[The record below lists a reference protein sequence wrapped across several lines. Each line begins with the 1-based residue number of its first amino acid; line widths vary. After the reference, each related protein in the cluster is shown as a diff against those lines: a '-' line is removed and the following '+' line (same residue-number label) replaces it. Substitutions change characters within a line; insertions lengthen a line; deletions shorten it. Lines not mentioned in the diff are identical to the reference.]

1 MASSP
6 TWLGSPVRLHCT
18 AAWSRPCGRALFAHC
33 GRIAALARRLQGPE
47 RTCSG
52 RGRASR
58 PLWLPPAAASSPCP
72 VALSVLPF
80 PAPRL
85 RPGVPLSVAASAALP
100 PPALCSV
107 VGRPGPGLLA
117 PWGGG
122 GFSLLP
128 LLVGPRASP
137 FPRFWF
143 PPPLVARRE
152 LLAALAGGCGCWRSR
167 FPYPECD
174 LV

>member
-18 AAWSRPCGRALFAHC
+18 AAWPSSRFGGPPSFLRTAGRRCGPWR
-33 GRIAALARRLQGPE
+33 GGSRGPE
-47 RTCSG
+47 RTCSV
-52 RGRASR
+52 
-58 PLWLPPAAASSPCP
+58 WLPPAAASSPCP

-85 RPGVPLSVAASAALP
+85 RPRVPLSVAASAALP

-107 VGRPGPGLLA
+107 IGRPGPGLLA

-152 LLAALAGGCGCWRSR
+152 LLAALAGGCGCWGSR
-167 FPYPECD
+167 FPYPECG